1 MECNQ
6 ARQLMSAYLDQ
17 ELDAGQA
24 LRMGEHLANC
34 EACRI
39 ALTHAE
45 ELTAH
50 IRQHATYHTAP
61 ATLRARIVADLAQKR
76 PSRFS
81 TWPWAWINLGFSG
94 LSTAAFAVTLVL
106 YLNQPSATQ
115 IFNDEVLASHF
126 RSLTPGHL
134 LDVVSSDHHTVKP
147 WYAGKL
153 DFSPPVVDLAAQGY
167 PLLGGRL
174 DYLAGRQVAALAYQH
189 GKHIVNL
196 YLYPENAGTADT
208 SKTAVKITA
217 GSSRGYQLMQWS
229 AAGVHYVA
237 VSDMN
242 GTEMTQFA
250 NQIKASVE

>member
-17 ELDAGQA
+17 ELDAGPA
-24 LRMGEHLANC
+24 LGMGEHLASC
-34 EACRI
+34 EACRT

-45 ELTAH
+45 ELSASVK
-50 IRQHATYHTAP
+50 QYATYHTAP
-61 ATLRARIVADLAQKR
+61 AKLRARIVADLAHQR
-76 PSRFS
+76 PSRFR
-81 TWPWAWINLGFSG
+81 TWSWAWINLGLSG
-94 LSTAAFAVTLVL
+94 VSTAAFAVTLVL

-126 RSLTPGHL
+126 RSLAPGHL

-153 DFSPPVVDLAAQGY
+153 DFSPPVVDLTAQGY

-174 DYLAGRQVAALAYQH
+174 DYLAGRQVAAMAYQH

-196 YLYPENAGTADT
+196 YVYPDSTDTTAT
-208 SKTAVKITA
+208 SKTPVTLTT
-217 GSSRGYQLMQWS
+217 GSSRGYQLMHWS
-229 AAGVHYVA
+229 VAGVHYVA

-242 GTEMTQFA
+242 STEMTQFA
-250 NQIKASVE
+250 NHIKASLE

>member
-6 ARQLMSAYLDQ
+6 VRQLMSAYIDQ
-17 ELDAGQA
+17 ELDTGQA
-24 LRMGEHLANC
+24 LRMGEHLAHC
-34 EACRI
+34 EACRT
-39 ALTHAE
+39 ALMQAE
-45 ELTAH
+45 ELTASV
-50 IRQHATYHTAP
+50 RQHATYHLAP
-61 ATLRARIVADLAQKR
+61 AKLRARIVADLVQER

-81 TWPWAWINLGFSG
+81 SWPWAWINLGLSG
-94 LSTAAFAVTLVL
+94 LSTAAFAVTLTL

-126 RSLTPGHL
+126 RSLAPGHL
-134 LDVVSSDHHTVKP
+134 VDVVSSDHHTVKP

-153 DFSPPVVDLAAQGY
+153 DFSPPVVDLTAQGY

-196 YLYPENAGTADT
+196 YLYPDTTNASNTGKA
-208 SKTAVKITA
+208 AVSFTT

-242 GTEMTQFA
+242 GAEMAQFA
-250 NQIKASVE
+250 HQIKASVD